1 MDNIYLISSS
11 SYRLME
17 DEIKKIVKN
26 NIYSTF
32 DLNAITIDE
41 VLDEALYFSLFDE
54 KKYIVVK
61 NATIFGSSRKKSDEE
76 DKVSRKDTRLLSY
89 LEDPNYNTVLIFTI
103 NGKIDSKKKICKT
116 IKEKYHLIQIDDLK
130 AKDIMSRVDKSFKED
145 GYKCD
150 SSIIY
155 SIISSCSNNYDLVM
169 NEVDKIKLY
178 YGRGCNVKNSDVLNI
193 TSRVIE
199 DNNFKFIDSI
209 MNKKMKESFKI
220 FDDLMLQKV
229 EPIMLLSMLA
239 KEIRNT
245 LLVKKM
251 ISNKNKSEM
260 MKLLGI
266 NYDFMIDKL
275 INNSYSYKERELEEY
290 LVDICNMDYKIKTGK
305 ISNLLALEM
314 IIMKI
319 CK

>member
-305 ISNLLALEM
+305 ISNRLALEM

>member
-116 IKEKYHLIQIDDLK
+116 IKEKYHLVQIDDLK

-290 LVDICNMDYKIKTGK
+290 LVDICDMDYKIKTGK
-305 ISNLLALEM
+305 ISNRLALEM

>member
-17 DEIKKIVKN
+17 DEIKKIIKN

-290 LVDICNMDYKIKTGK
+290 LVDICDMDYKIKTGK
-305 ISNLLALEM
+305 ISNRLALEM

>member
-103 NGKIDSKKKICKT
+103 NGKIDSKKKICKI

-266 NYDFMIDKL
+266 NHDFMIDKL

-290 LVDICNMDYKIKTGK
+290 LVDICDMDYKIKTGK
-305 ISNLLALEM
+305 ISNRLALEM